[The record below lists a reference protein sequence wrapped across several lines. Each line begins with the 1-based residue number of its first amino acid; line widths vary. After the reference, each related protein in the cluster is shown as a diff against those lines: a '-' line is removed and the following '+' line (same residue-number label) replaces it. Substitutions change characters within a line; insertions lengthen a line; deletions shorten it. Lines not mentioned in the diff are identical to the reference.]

1 MIGSRIVSFLFIW
14 GLFAG
19 NLRAE
24 PLFDQLRK
32 AAIQGDAVAQCKL
45 GAAYYD
51 GDGVAKDAAEAV
63 KWYRK
68 SAEQGNALAQF
79 ALGVALSL
87 GHKLTKNPVEGYAW
101 LSLAATTNPDA
112 GDLRKEFE
120 RELSSEQISAGQRR
134 CAELS
139 QMIHPVP

>member
-1 MIGSRIVSFLFIW
+1 MIGSRIASFLFIW

-32 AAIQGDAVAQCKL
+32 AALQGDAVAQCKL

-51 GDGVAKDAAEAV
+51 GDGVAKDATEAV

-101 LSLAATTNPDA
+101 LSLAATTNPGA
-112 GDLRKEFE
+112 VDLRMEFE
-120 RELSSEQISAGQRR
+120 RELTSEQISAGQRR
-134 CAELS
+134 FAELS
-139 QMIHPVP
+139 QMIHPLP